1 MKKIRCAIYTRKSAE
16 EGLEQEFN
24 SLDAQREACAAY
36 VASQKAESW
45 VLLPTVYED
54 AGLSG
59 GTLERP
65 GLQRLL
71 ADIDAGLVD
80 QIVVYKVDRLTRS
93 LSDFAKLVDRLD
105 AASTGFVS
113 VTQSFNTATSMG
125 RLTLHMLLSFA
136 QFEREVTA
144 ERIRDK
150 VAASKRKG
158 LWMGGRVPLGYEKDE
173 RTLRINEAE
182 AETVR
187 TLYALYRKHGT
198 LRQVKA
204 EADRLGLRTKQRF
217 AADGTRTGGLPFR
230 RGHLHCLLTNPLYAG
245 RIRHQRRVYEGQ
257 HPSIIAP
264 ELWDAVQTQLQAGAA
279 KPRRRT
285 TKGRAARSPLAGKLF
300 DETGDRLTP
309 SHTKKKNGQRLRYY
323 VSRRL
328 IQHSGQKDLSGWRLP
343 APMLEQTIVHL
354 IRQHVDATT
363 FSASLIHTPTMQ
375 ELASVRRF
383 LDGLCSGSKP
393 IHLMID
399 STGLRIHVGT
409 ARKPPK
415 QRAWRK
421 LHIAVDR
428 ETGNIVASELTASRA
443 RDATRVPALLT
454 QIQAPLASVAADSA
468 YDKEAVY
475 EAIEAHSPG
484 RRTRVVIP
492 PQRNATLNQ
501 NSNTAMQERDRHIRA
516 IERHGRREWYK
527 LSGCTKRSMVE
538 NAVYRYKAIIGPEMR
553 TRTLARQRVEH
564 RIGCEILNKMTALG
578 MPDAYC
584 AG

>member
-36 VASQKAESW
+36 VASQKAEGW

-93 LSDFAKLVDRLD
+93 LSDFAKLVERLE
-105 AASTGFVS
+105 AAGAVFVS

-187 TLYALYRKHGT
+187 TLYALYRQHGT

-204 EADRLGLRTKQRF
+204 EADRLRLRTKQRF

-285 TKGRAARSPLAGKLF
+285 TKGCAAPSPLAGKLF

-343 APMLEQTIVHL
+343 APMLEQTVVHL

-383 LDGLCSGSKP
+383 LDGLCSPVAIMIVPRQPPCSVLSGGSISAP
-393 IHLMID
+393 ALCPSC
-399 STGLRIHVGT
+399 STAICSLLASLWGPT
-409 ARKPPK
+409 AFARMHSASSH
-415 QRAWRK
+415 RSAC
-421 LHIAVDR
+421 VD
-428 ETGNIVASELTASRA
+428 AASRPSSFWATPRNPSTAHSCATSPTPSPGSTESKQAKPMSRLPPNTPSQRTACA
-443 RDATRVPALLT
+443 RQSVMPSWLPTSS
-454 QIQAPLASVAADSA
+454 APLSKAAS
-468 YDKEAVY
+468 
-475 EAIEAHSPG
+475 P
-484 RRTRVVIP
+484 
-492 PQRNATLNQ
+492 
-501 NSNTAMQERDRHIRA
+501 
-516 IERHGRREWYK
+516 
-527 LSGCTKRSMVE
+527 
-538 NAVYRYKAIIGPEMR
+538 
-553 TRTLARQRVEH
+553 
-564 RIGCEILNKMTALG
+564 LG
-578 MPDAYC
+578 
-584 AG
+584 

>member
-1 MKKIRCAIYTRKSAE
+1 MRSEKPAPRMSRATR
-16 EGLEQEFN
+16 
-24 SLDAQREACAAY
+24 RR
-36 VASQKAESW
+36 
-45 VLLPTVYED
+45 
-54 AGLSG
+54 AGCCCQPSTRTRGSRG

-71 ADIDAGLVD
+71 ADIDAGLVE

-93 LSDFAKLVDRLD
+93 LSDFAKLVERLE
-105 AASTGFVS
+105 AAGAVFVS

-204 EADRLGLRTKQRF
+204 EADRLRLRTKRRF

-264 ELWDAVQTQLQAGAA
+264 ELWDTVQTQLQAGAA

-300 DETGDRLTP
+300 DETRDRLTP

-328 IQHSGQKDLSGWRLP
+328 IEHSGQKDLSGWRLP
-343 APMLEQTIVHL
+343 APMLEQTVVHL

-383 LDGLCSGSKP
+383 LDGLCSGSSNDSREVK
-393 IHLMID
+393 ILMRLPD
-399 STGLRIHVGT
+399 GRNV
-409 ARKPPK
+409 
-415 QRAWRK
+415 
-421 LHIAVDR
+421 
-428 ETGNIVASELTASRA
+428 
-443 RDATRVPALLT
+443 ATRQAVHGSAPCARTFNPVLCQNSALL
-454 QIQAPLASVAADSA
+454 
-468 YDKEAVY
+468 K
-475 EAIEAHSPG
+475 
-484 RRTRVVIP
+484 
-492 PQRNATLNQ
+492 
-501 NSNTAMQERDRHIRA
+501 
-516 IERHGRREWYK
+516 
-527 LSGCTKRSMVE
+527 
-538 NAVYRYKAIIGPEMR
+538 
-553 TRTLARQRVEH
+553 
-564 RIGCEILNKMTALG
+564 
-578 MPDAYC
+578 
-584 AG
+584 

>member
-36 VASQKAESW
+36 VASQKAEGW

-71 ADIDAGLVD
+71 DDIDAGLVD
-80 QIVVYKVDRLTRS
+80 RIVVYKVDRLTRS

-204 EADRLGLRTKQRF
+204 DADRLRLRTKQRF

-264 ELWDAVQTQLQAGAA
+264 ELWDAVQAQLQAGAA
-279 KPRRRT
+279 KPRKRT

-309 SHTKKKNGQRLRYY
+309 SHTKRKNGQRLRYY

-343 APMLEQTIVHL
+343 APMLEQTVVHL

-363 FSASLIHTPTMQ
+363 FSASLTHTSTMQ

-383 LDGLCSGSKP
+383 LDGLCSDTNDDSASAAPLLRLIRRVDISPGSVSILLDRNAFAACLSMGRPSAFARMHSASSHRSACVDAASRPSSFWATPRNPSTAHSCAISPTPSPGSTESKQAKP
-393 IHLMID
+393 MSRL
-399 STGLRIHVGT
+399 
-409 ARKPPK
+409 PPK
-415 QRAWRK
+415 TPSQR
-421 LHIAVDR
+421 
-428 ETGNIVASELTASRA
+428 TACA
-443 RDATRVPALLT
+443 RQSVMPSWLPTSS
-454 QIQAPLASVAADSA
+454 APLSKAAS
-468 YDKEAVY
+468 
-475 EAIEAHSPG
+475 P
-484 RRTRVVIP
+484 
-492 PQRNATLNQ
+492 
-501 NSNTAMQERDRHIRA
+501 
-516 IERHGRREWYK
+516 
-527 LSGCTKRSMVE
+527 
-538 NAVYRYKAIIGPEMR
+538 
-553 TRTLARQRVEH
+553 
-564 RIGCEILNKMTALG
+564 LG
-578 MPDAYC
+578 
-584 AG
+584 

>member
-36 VASQKAESW
+36 VASQKAEGW

-93 LSDFAKLVDRLD
+93 LSDFAKLVERLE
-105 AASTGFVS
+105 AAGAVFVS

-204 EADRLGLRTKQRF
+204 EADRLRLRTKQRF

-264 ELWDAVQTQLQAGAA
+264 ELWDAVQAQLQAGAAA

-343 APMLEQTIVHL
+343 APMLEQTVVHL

-383 LDGLCSGSKP
+383 LDGLCSGSN
-393 IHLMID
+393 
-399 STGLRIHVGT
+399 
-409 ARKPPK
+409 
-415 QRAWRK
+415 
-421 LHIAVDR
+421 
-428 ETGNIVASELTASRA
+428 E
-443 RDATRVPALLT
+443 
-454 QIQAPLASVAADSA
+454 
-468 YDKEAVY
+468 
-475 EAIEAHSPG
+475 
-484 RRTRVVIP
+484 
-492 PQRNATLNQ
+492 
-501 NSNTAMQERDRHIRA
+501 
-516 IERHGRREWYK
+516 
-527 LSGCTKRSMVE
+527 
-538 NAVYRYKAIIGPEMR
+538 
-553 TRTLARQRVEH
+553 
-564 RIGCEILNKMTALG
+564 
-578 MPDAYC
+578 
-584 AG
+584 